1 MFKTILR
8 VFFTAFAALFISYY
22 ILPKGIYVESPE
34 AALIVAVVLGL
45 LRIFVKPILILL
57 TLPVTIFTLGLF
69 LLVVNAII
77 ILIADHFVKG
87 FHVDGFWYALLFS
100 ILLSIFQSI
109 FNQLIEN
116 KKQYK

>member
-8 VFFTAFAALFISYY
+8 VFFTAFATLLLSYF
-22 ILPKGIYVESPE
+22 LPGIYVESPE

-45 LRIFVKPILILL
+45 LRIFIKPLIILL

-77 ILIADHFVKG
+77 ILIADHLVKG
-87 FHVDGFWYALLFS
+87 FDVSGFWYALLFS
-100 ILLSIFQSI
+100 ILLSMFQSL

-116 KKQYK
+116 KRS

>member
-8 VFFTAFAALFISYY
+8 VFFTAFVTLLLSYF
-22 ILPKGIYVESPE
+22 LPGIYVESPE

-45 LRIFVKPILILL
+45 LRIFIKPLLILL

-77 ILIADHFVKG
+77 ILIADHLVKG
-87 FHVDGFWYALLFS
+87 FDVSGFWYALLFS
-100 ILLSIFQSI
+100 ILLSMFQSI
-109 FNQLIEN
+109 FNQFLEN
-116 KKQYK
+116 KKR